1 MIRIILILNIC
12 FCSSHTIFSQE
23 NNPFS
28 IYHGED
34 TVAVTDIVPISPA
47 IAEDIKL
54 QGDNPF
60 SLSHIPIRKNQYE
73 KIESLKA
80 IQSDNVKE
88 TISISNLPLWVASF
102 SLCLLA
108 YMLYYKR
115 SHVNVILR
123 SLLNDNYMRMTSYD
137 ENSGRSVPYLI
148 GYIIFIINVSL
159 FIYMLLQNVFDVNSN
174 YLLVKTLGVLSLFF
188 IGKHLVGA
196 FFAYIYNYNKESEN
210 YHFLIITMRNLLGI
224 IFLVLNIIFVFGSH
238 GWYKVIGMIGLIIFL
253 IFLLSRYYKGIK
265 IARTYINSHFFQ
277 FFIYFCAFELAPWVI
292 VYKMVNDLF

>member
-1 MIRIILILNIC
+1 V
-12 FCSSHTIFSQE
+12 
-23 NNPFS
+23 
-28 IYHGED
+28 D
-34 TVAVTDIVPISPA
+34 TVTVTDIIPISPA

-88 TISISNLPLWVASF
+88 TISISYLPLWVASF

-115 SHVNVILR
+115 SHMNVILR

-159 FIYMLLQNVFDVNSN
+159 FIYMLLQNVFNVNSS
-174 YLLVKTLGVLSLFF
+174 YLLAKTLGALSLFF

-224 IFLVLNIIFVFGSH
+224 IFLALNIIFVFGSQ
-238 GWYKVIGMIGLIIFL
+238 GWYKIIGMIGLVIFL

-292 VYKMVNDLF
+292 VYKMVSDLL